1 MNNVLIGSVATLI
14 GLLIGYGIRTLLG
27 RWQADSIE
35 KQAKVRLDAAEAEVK
50 NRLREGEILARA
62 EVVKAR
68 EEFEQSTKARRKELQ
83 DFDDRLV
90 LREENLDRKFKVVEG
105 KEESA
110 VARQAELDRD
120 AAELAARRLEVERL
134 KTEAQARLQ
143 RLAGMT
149 QEEARREL
157 RQKVEDEVRAE
168 TGSLLRRLQEEAR
181 ETAETEAREVV
192 TLAIQ
197 RYAAPHASSNMTCTV
212 NLPNEEIKGRII
224 GREGR
229 NVRAIEAA
237 TGMTLLID
245 DTPEAVVISGFD
257 PMRRE
262 IARQALEALVADGR
276 IHPTRIEEEVA
287 KAQARLDETILEAGR
302 EAAYAARQQHVDT
315 ELLRQLGRLK
325 FRTSYSQNVLQH
337 AIEVSRLM
345 GILADELGI
354 DTQIARRVGLF
365 HDIGKS
371 ASQDVEGGHAHI
383 GAEMLRR
390 AREDPLVINAVE
402 SHHGDVAS
410 VSLYGVLCSAADAIS
425 SSRPGARSENTEI
438 YVQRLEKLE
447 AIANACPGVKSTFA
461 IQAGREV
468 RVIVDPEA
476 VNDND
481 AMLLAR
487 EISRQI
493 EAQMRYPGQIRVVVI
508 REQRCVEYAR

>member
-1 MNNVLIGSVATLI
+1 MNPVLLGSLASLA
-14 GLLIGYGIRTLLG
+14 GLLAGYGVRALLG

-35 KQAKVRLDAAEAEVK
+35 KQARAKLDAADAEAAA
-50 NRLREGEILARA
+50 RIREGEIQARA
-62 EVVKAR
+62 EVVQAR
-68 EEFEQSTKARRKELQ
+68 EAFEQSTKVRRKELQ

-90 LREENLDRKFKVVEG
+90 LREENMDRKLKVVEA
-105 KEESA
+105 KEEAA
-110 VARQAELDRD
+110 VARQAELERE
-120 AAELAARRLEVERL
+120 AAELAARRQEVERL
-134 KTEAQARLQ
+134 KSEAQARLQ

-212 NLPNEEIKGRII
+212 SLPSEEIKGRII

-257 PMRRE
+257 PVRRE

-287 KAQARLDETILEAGR
+287 KAQANLDETILEAGR

-337 AIEVSRLM
+337 ALEVSRLM
-345 GILADELGI
+345 GILADEMGL

-371 ASQDVEGGHAHI
+371 ASQEVEGGHAHI

-390 AREDPLVINAVE
+390 AREDPLVVNAVE
-402 SHHGDVAS
+402 SHHGDVES

-447 AIANACPGVKSTFA
+447 AIANACPGVKNTFA